1 MSSVFRIYTRT
12 GDKGTTGLFG
22 GKRVSKAA
30 LRLHAYGTLDE
41 LNACLGVIASEKNL
55 PEPLPEQ
62 IATVQSLLF
71 QIGADLATPLESSAK
86 ILRMDE
92 TPAKQ
97 MEAWID
103 ALELE
108 LAPLTRFI
116 LPSGTR
122 AGAEL
127 HLARTVCR
135 RAERLIVELD
145 EIEPITKAII
155 VIVNRLSD
163 YLFVAARYANK
174 KLGAEEKDVE
184 IPRG

>member
-1 MSSVFRIYTRT
+1 MKIYTRT
-12 GDKGTTGLFG
+12 GDKGKTGLFG
-22 GKRVSKAA
+22 GQRVAKSA

-41 LNACLGVIASEKNL
+41 LNACLGMIASEKNL
-55 PEPLPEQ
+55 PSPLPEQ
-62 IATVQSLLF
+62 IQKIQSLLF

-86 ILRMDE
+86 ILRMKE
-92 TPAKQ
+92 LPATE
-97 MEAWID
+97 MEQWID

-108 LAPLTRFI
+108 LTPLTRFI
-116 LPSGTR
+116 LLGGSR

-145 EIEPITKAII
+145 ETEAITKAII
-155 VIVNRLSD
+155 VIINRLSD

-174 KLGAEEKDVE
+174 QLGAEEQGVE
-184 IPRG
+184 IPRS